1 MKVYI
6 AYEGDLDRHDR
17 QYYDIIGVYTNE
29 ADAYNAVQQT
39 ITASGVEVS
48 KVPNNI
54 VDGIPTTWW
63 VEYGMDV
70 VNVGKVEE
78 HILIGDE

>member
-1 MKVYI
+1 
-6 AYEGDLDRHDR
+6 
-17 QYYDIIGVYTNE
+17 VYTNK

-39 ITASGVEVS
+39 ITESGVEVETRGS
-48 KVPNNI
+48 
-54 VDGIPTTWW
+54 TTWW

-78 HILIGDE
+78 HILIS

>member
-39 ITASGVEVS
+39 IIESDMEIKVETRGS
-48 KVPNNI
+48 
-54 VDGIPTTWW
+54 TTWW
-63 VEYGMDV
+63 VEYGV
-70 VNVGKVEE
+70 YIVNVGKVEE
-78 HILIGDE
+78 HILIKP

>member
-1 MKVYI
+1 VKVYI

-39 ITASGVEVS
+39 ITEPGVEVETRGS
-48 KVPNNI
+48 
-54 VDGIPTTWW
+54 TTWW

-70 VNVGKVEE
+70 VNVGMVEE
-78 HILIGDE
+78 HILIS

>member
-6 AYEGDLDRHDR
+6 AYEGYYNRHDPHS
-17 QYYDIIGVYTNE
+17 YDILGVSTNE

-70 VNVGKVEE
+70 VNVGKMEE
-78 HILIGDE
+78 HILIS